1 MRFGGRTSA
10 RVRRSLLAV
19 AVVTVLAVTA
29 VAIAAPL
36 LRDRSQ
42 QRLERRADR
51 EVTAIAQRTRGE
63 LLADP
68 AAGEAALRS
77 AADRVDG
84 VQVLT
89 VEGGGQRRETGV
101 RLVFR
106 VRVAKTAASVFGWQQ
121 ATVERCF
128 AQRVR
133 PGAGPAALERVPCPA

>member
-1 MRFGGRTSA
+1 MRFGGRKSA
-10 RVRRSLLAV
+10 RVRRGLLA
-19 AVVTVLAVTA
+19 AGVVTVLAVTVVTVA
-29 VAIAAPL
+29 VPL

-51 EVTAIAQRTRGE
+51 EATAIAQRARAE

-68 AAGEAALRS
+68 AAGEAALRG

-84 VQVLT
+84 VEVLA
-89 VEGGGQRRETGV
+89 VEGGGQGREAGV

-121 ATVERCF
+121 ATTTRCF
-128 AQRVR
+128 AQVVR
-133 PGAGPAALERVPCPA
+133 PDAGPAALERVPCPA